1 MQSPAGLAVRSLR
14 DKVKVKN
21 NSNSNSNS
29 NSNGN
34 FNRNGSS
41 NTMSIYHLSVKV
53 IGRSAGRSAT
63 GAAAYRC
70 AEKIPDERTGLIHD
84 FTRKQG
90 VEHTE
95 LILPGTLAVD
105 RAVFWN
111 QVEFHHKRG
120 DSVLSRE
127 VEVALPSELTADQ
140 RKELALEFARELS
153 CRYHVAADVAI
164 HAPSRDGDER
174 NHHAHIMLSACLVE
188 PDGRLGKKAAELDPI
203 YCQKHR
209 LVNMADRER
218 ERWAELTNIAL
229 ERAGRAER
237 VDHRSLAA
245 QGIGRA
251 PSSHMGPAV
260 AEMVRDGRSSAVA
273 LRMTFEAAERLQRAQ
288 LAGELDREL
297 SKVDRSIL
305 DTSGNLA
312 AALRERDEVQQ
323 VHGEARAGVEAF
335 RAQAD
340 QRRDVAE
347 RKQQALQAFLAF
359 KAERALDEQR
369 AQVRR
374 EANAQELA
382 RQRQV
387 AEAQRSPER
396 SRGRGGPER

>member
-1 MQSPAGLAVRSLR
+1 MRSLR
-14 DKVKVKN
+14 DKVKSNGNVKN
-21 NSNSNSNS
+21 N
-29 NSNGN
+29 
-34 FNRNGSS
+34 RNC
-41 NTMSIYHLSVKV
+41 NPMSIYHLSVKV

-70 AEKIPDERTGLIHD
+70 AEKIRDERTGLIHD

-90 VEHTE
+90 VEHKE
-95 LILPGTLAVD
+95 LVLPGALAMD
-105 RAVFWN
+105 RAAFWN
-111 QVEFHHKRG
+111 QVELHHKRG

-140 RKELALEFARELS
+140 RKRLTLEFARELS
-153 CRYHVAADVAI
+153 ARYQVAADVAI

-174 NHHAHIMLSACLVE
+174 NHHAHIMLSACLVG

-209 LVNMADRER
+209 LVNMVDRER
-218 ERWAELTNIAL
+218 ERWAELTNMAL
-229 ERAGRAER
+229 ERADRTER

-245 QGIGRA
+245 QGIARA

-273 LRMTFEAAERLQRAQ
+273 LRMSLEADERLQRAQ

-297 SKVDRSIL
+297 STVERSIL
-305 DTSGNLA
+305 DTSGDLS
-312 AALRERDEVQQ
+312 AALRERDNLQQ
-323 VHGEARAGVEAF
+323 VRSEARSGMDAF

-340 QRRDVAE
+340 QRREVAE

-359 KAERALDEQR
+359 KAERALEDQREQ
-369 AQVRR
+369 ARR
-374 EANAQELA
+374 DANAQELA
-382 RQRQV
+382 RQRQA
-387 AEAQRSPER
+387 AEKNRLAERPQGRSGPQR
-396 SRGRGGPER
+396 